1 MTGAK
6 LARSINS
13 TYLTNGQIKS
23 ESVCG
28 VKGCVFIG
36 HWAAGA
42 MCPEH
47 RNNPLT
53 DKTHQRNPTLSE
65 AFESIDTDG
74 AGQP

>member
-1 MTGAK
+1 VN
-6 LARSINS
+6 R
-13 TYLTNGQIKS
+13 
-23 ESVCG
+23 CG

-53 DKTHQRNPTLSE
+53 DKTHQRNPTLIE
-65 AFESIDTDG
+65 AFESIDTDE
-74 AGQP
+74 QP